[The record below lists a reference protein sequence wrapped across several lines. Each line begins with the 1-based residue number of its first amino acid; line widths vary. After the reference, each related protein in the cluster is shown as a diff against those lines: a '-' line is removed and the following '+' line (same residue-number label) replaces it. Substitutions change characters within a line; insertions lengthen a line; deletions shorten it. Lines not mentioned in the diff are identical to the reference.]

1 MRKLF
6 LLLMGFEF
14 VYDQQ
19 SNLEQEKQI
28 IMEKEGMQDLSE
40 KTFGKNTYA
49 IFLWKMD
56 SGDVYKAIMKIGDG
70 TSGTI
75 KVNPTNVKTADNAMI
90 PVILGNIKMK

>member
-28 IMEKEGMQDLSE
+28 IMEKEGLQDLSE

-49 IFLWKMD
+49 TFL
-56 SGDVYKAIMKIGDG
+56 
-70 TSGTI
+70 
-75 KVNPTNVKTADNAMI
+75 
-90 PVILGNIKMK
+90 

>member
-28 IMEKEGMQDLSE
+28 IMEKEVMQDLSE

-49 IFLWKMD
+49 TFLWKMD

-75 KVNPTNVKTADNAMI
+75 KVNSTNVKTADNAMI